1 MEETQIPVRVSVLI
15 VSCNCAEAL
24 RRCLEA
30 LERSA
35 ERETFEI
42 IVVDNGSFDESV
54 AVIAGFPD
62 VTPLHLPR
70 NFGFT
75 KALNIAM
82 RTAKGEFFF
91 FLSPRTEVLPETIPA
106 LAARLAAEPGAV
118 AVSPLLISPEGE
130 PAPRLY
136 RLPNAESAGAIARAS
151 EFEAA
156 APPESDEEAIAVEFA
171 DFTAL
176 MARAYFLKGLRY
188 IDERYAQSWADAE
201 IAMQIR
207 RSGKKMLLV
216 PAVRATLHPEDELR
230 ASMPAAARALVA
242 ADWALGAA
250 AFAGKHFGFAAGVK
264 VRFATALG
272 ALFSFQI
279 KKFSYLLS
287 GQRIDGTQNI
297 M

>member
-1 MEETQIPVRVSVLI
+1 MEKTQIPVRVSVLI
-15 VSCNCAEAL
+15 VSYNRAEAL
-24 RRCLEA
+24 RRCLTA
-30 LERSA
+30 LEQSA
-35 ERETFEI
+35 EREAFEI
-42 IVVDNGSFDESV
+42 IVVDNGSLDESV
-54 AVIAGFPD
+54 SVIAGFPN

-75 KALNIAM
+75 KALNIGM

-106 LAARLAAEPGAV
+106 LATRLAAEPDAV
-118 AVSPLLISPEGE
+118 AVSPLLISPDGE

-136 RLPNAESAGAIARAS
+136 KLPKAESVGAFARAE

-156 APPESDEEAIAVEFA
+156 ALPESAEEATAVEFA

-176 MARAYFLKGLRY
+176 MVRGYFLKGLRY
-188 IDERYAQSWADAE
+188 IDEQYAQSWADAE

-207 RSGKKMLLV
+207 RSGKKTLFV
-216 PAVRATLHPEDELR
+216 PAVRTIRHPEDELR

-242 ADWALGAA
+242 ADWQLGAA

-264 VRFATALG
+264 VRVATALG

-279 KKFSYLLS
+279 KKFGYLLS
-287 GQRIDGTQNI
+287 GQRIDGTQNVL
-297 M
+297 

>member
-15 VSCNCAEAL
+15 VSYNRAEAL
-24 RRCLEA
+24 RRCLAA
-30 LERSA
+30 LEQSA

-42 IVVDNGSFDESV
+42 IVVDNGSLDESV
-54 AVIAGFPD
+54 SVIAGFPD

-75 KALNIAM
+75 KALNIGM

-91 FLSPRTEVLPETIPA
+91 FLNPRTEVLPETIPA
-106 LAARLAAEPGAV
+106 LASRLAAEAGAV
-118 AVSPLLISPEGE
+118 AVCPLVIAPDGQ

-136 RLPNAESAGAIARAS
+136 KLPNAESAAAVARAG

-156 APPESDEEAIAVEFA
+156 APPESEEDATVVEFA

-176 MARAYFLKGLRY
+176 MVSGYFLKGLRH

-207 RSGKKMLLV
+207 RSGKKTLLV
-216 PAVRATLHPEDELR
+216 PAVRTIRHPEDELR
-230 ASMPAAARALVA
+230 ASMPAAALALLA

-250 AFAGKHFGFAAGVK
+250 AFAGKHFGFAAGLK
-264 VRFATALG
+264 IRIATALS

-287 GQRIDGTQNI
+287 GQRIDGTQNVL
-297 M
+297 